1 MEYSNKVS
9 QIFFHGEENHYSW
22 MEAVKSIESPKE
34 SDYEKAREKW
44 DFHFVARE

>member
-22 MEAVKSIESPKE
+22 MEAVKSIESQGIGL
-34 SDYEKAREKW
+34 REGKGEMGLPL
-44 DFHFVARE
+44 RCS